1 MSDTEL
7 PSFDL
12 FGEQEDLSPH
22 SQGEGTQTIDLS
34 DLFSGDV
41 YSTGTFDLGA
51 ISSSTFG
58 RLLDA
63 LPIPA
68 LLIDR
73 FYQVGF
79 ANQSCAKISSGYLKI
94 RGVPFAD
101 LVPLPNDA
109 GRAQALSEKIQDLIH
124 TAFETRKP
132 RVAEAILEIES
143 KRIWARLHLR
153 SVRIGLERYVLLTIE
168 DLTHEK
174 KQLVLSQRHD
184 EKYRKA
190 NFELGKCMDELTAK
204 VDRLNEQLGLERA
217 EHAKTRAT
225 LLRQK
230 LEFDALW
237 TYMPAGLVF
246 IGNEGSVQGV
256 NPKFSEMLGYEVTEF
271 SNNPEWLV
279 GLGQSGA
286 KPGLHTLS
294 DWVDALGVTDDQIST
309 ARSFEVRRN
318 DGNTEKVNLTAIRA
332 TSDKLL
338 LIIGAIGEPQER
350 EVVAG

>member
-1 MSDTEL
+1 MTGPDL
-7 PSFDL
+7 PDFDVVGVKEY
-12 FGEQEDLSPH
+12 FSPH

-34 DLFSGDV
+34 NLFDGDV
-41 YSTGTFDLGA
+41 YTSGTFDLGA

-79 ANQSCAKISSGYLKI
+79 ANQSCAKISSGYRKI
-94 RGVPFAD
+94 RGIPFVD

-109 GRAQALSEKIQDLIH
+109 DRAQALSEKIQELIQ

-132 RVAEAILEIES
+132 RVAEAILEIEN

-184 EKYRKA
+184 EKFRKA
-190 NFELGKCMDELTAK
+190 NYELGKCMDELTGE
-204 VDRLNEQLGLERA
+204 VGRLQEQLSLEVA
-217 EHAKTRAT
+217 EHVNTQET
-225 LLRQK
+225 LRRQK
-230 LEFDALW
+230 QEFEALW
-237 TYMPAGLVF
+237 AWVPVGLVF
-246 IGNEGSVQGV
+246 IGNAGSVERV
-256 NPKFSEMLGYEVTEF
+256 NPKFSEMFGYEVTEL
-271 SNNPEWLV
+271 SNNPDWLV
-279 GLGQSGA
+279 GLGQSGTN
-286 KPGLHTLS
+286 PGFYALS
-294 DWVDALGVTDDQIST
+294 DWVDALGMAEDQT
-309 ARSFEVRRN
+309 PTTRSLEVRRN
-318 DGNTEKVNLTAIRA
+318 DGHGESVNLTAIRA
-332 TSDKLL
+332 TNEKLL
-338 LIIGAIGEPQER
+338 LILGTTGEC
-350 EVVAG
+350 